1 MTLKYLPLF
10 ILLLATSCAQK
21 KSHESIQKQIDEV
34 TTQYNKSWE
43 TLDLEK
49 IAAFHSAESFL
60 YWSSGGLSCGSNEE
74 FRNVFGNILPMM
86 KTWTI
91 KDISSYSV
99 QVLGPDAAVA
109 SLLLNAESVGQDG
122 SVSNHGS
129 GALTYVWNRIDGDW
143 KIVHIHESTK

>member
-1 MTLKYLPLF
+1 MKYFNLF
-10 ILLLATSCAQK
+10 FLLLATSCAQK
-21 KSHESIQKQIDEV
+21 ESQDSIRKQIDEV

-43 TLDLEK
+43 SLDIEQ

-86 KTWTI
+86 KKWTI
-91 KDISSYSV
+91 KDISNSSV

-109 SLLLNAESVGQDG
+109 SLLLDAESIGQDG

-129 GALTYVWNRIDGDW
+129 GALTYVWNRIDGVW
-143 KIVHIHESTK
+143 KIIHIHESTK